1 MGSYRPLHTYEQHSD
16 TLHLPLP
23 TRLESLKQKEKK
35 TKDKMPMSHFTFLEK
50 ISEGL
55 FVEGVNHRR
64 GGEKPIDI
72 AASSPQQLE
81 DLIQSSNRR
90 CQRPRVGRPRLHDEH
105 HPACYSIF
113 HRLARAQDDMTVATP
128 PSNKKSSKKPAKTR
142 GTKRRLV
149 DSDCEPE
156 TDDEDNFRG
165 VCVRSRFGSTKA
177 YLERVERRMGTSY
190 GYGG

>member
-1 MGSYRPLHTYEQHSD
+1 MGSYRPLHTCEQRSD

-23 TRLESLKQKEKK
+23 SRLESLKQKEKK

-105 HPACYSIF
+105 LC
-113 HRLARAQDDMTVATP
+113 
-128 PSNKKSSKKPAKTR
+128 
-142 GTKRRLV
+142 G
-149 DSDCEPE
+149 E
-156 TDDEDNFRG
+156 DEDMSEHVIRNVPKWAIERG
-165 VCVRSRFGSTKA
+165 RAYCGLYSCPEAATKD
-177 YLERVERRMGTSY
+177 
-190 GYGG
+190 